1 MSPRRLRVLF
11 VINQVAAWGGAE
23 RFAAGLATHMPRDR
37 VEPWVC
43 CTRNGDE
50 EAVDALIDA
59 GVRYVCLG
67 RRAKWDVHRLAPLLA
82 LVRRE
87 HFDVIHSHMFGSNVW
102 ASLAGRTCRV
112 PVIIAHE
119 HNWSYS
125 GDRLRMWLDGH
136 VISRFATCFVAV
148 SEANRQRMIK
158 LEGVPADRIKVIP
171 TAYVPHLGP
180 ADGDVRGE
188 LGLSAD
194 ARLIGVAAV
203 MREEKAL
210 EVMLDAHARLLEH
223 MNDVHL
229 VIAGDGPCRPALES
243 QIARLGI
250 GANVHL
256 LGRRGDVDQIL
267 KRVDVGAL
275 SSDWEGSPLFVFEC
289 KAARIPVVATAVG
302 GVTELVETGRTGLL
316 VPPRDPGALAE
327 AIERVLGDNALAESL
342 ASESARDLAQYEI
355 GAVAGRFADLYE
367 QLLSGATR

>member
-1 MSPRRLRVLF
+1 MSARRLRVLF

-43 CTRNGDE
+43 CTRSGDK
-50 EAVDALIDA
+50 EAVNALIDA
-59 GVRYVCLG
+59 GVRYVGLG
-67 RRAKWDVHRLAPLLA
+67 RQAKWDVHRLAPLLA

-87 HFDVIHSHMFGSNVW
+87 RFDVIHSHMFGSNLW

-112 PVIIAHE
+112 PVIVAHE

-148 SEANRQRMIK
+148 SEANRRRMIK

-171 TAYVPHLGP
+171 TAYVPHFGP
-180 ADGDVRGE
+180 ANGDVRGE
-188 LGLSAD
+188 LGLSAE
-194 ARLIGVAAV
+194 ARLVGVAAV
-203 MREEKAL
+203 MRKEKAL
-210 EVMLDAHARLLEH
+210 EVMLDAHARLLERLG
-223 MNDVHL
+223 DVHL

-250 GANVHL
+250 APNVHL
-256 LGRRGDVDQIL
+256 LGRRADVDQIL

-316 VPPRDPGALAE
+316 VPPRDPGALAD
-327 AIERVLGDNALAESL
+327 AIEQVLSDRALAERL

-355 GAVAGRFADLYE
+355 GTVAGRFADLYE
-367 QLLSGATR
+367 QLFSEAAR